1 MTRAMRIL
9 DLRGRRFV
17 LGPRTW
23 LMGVVNV
30 TPDSFSDGGLYL
42 DAGKAVAR
50 GLELAA
56 EGADILDVG
65 GESTRP
71 GSRPTPEAEEMERIV
86 PVIAALREKTSVL
99 ISVDTTKAAVARA
112 ALDAGADI
120 VNDTSALRFD
130 PAMAGTVARS
140 GAGLVLMHMQGTPLT
155 MQDAPR
161 YGDILG
167 EISAFLAERIR
178 VAAAAGI
185 PEERLIVDPG
195 VGFGKT
201 FEDNLTLLRGQEAF
215 HALGRPLLMGFSRK
229 AFLGRILDRPPAE
242 RLEGTIAAAVLA
254 VERGAHIL
262 RVHDVG
268 PVARAVRTAEA
279 ILADGSGDAEPAGKG
294 TGTTAAG
301 AGEREAGRVR

>member
-1 MTRAMRIL
+1 MNRETRTL
-9 DLRGRRFV
+9 DIRGRRFL

-30 TPDSFSDGGLYL
+30 TPDSFSDGGLYF
-42 DAGKAVAR
+42 DAGPAVDR

-71 GSRPTPEAEEMERIV
+71 GSLPVPEDEERRRVI
-86 PVIAALREKTSVL
+86 PVIGALRKRTEAL
-99 ISVDTTKAAVARA
+99 LSVDTTKASVARA

-120 VNDTSALRFD
+120 VNDTSAFRFD
-130 PAMAGTVARS
+130 PAMAGEVARS
-140 GAGLVLMHMQGTPLT
+140 GAAAVLMHMKGRPLT

-161 YGDILG
+161 YDDLLG
-167 EISAFLAERIR
+167 EVAGFLGDRLRLAE
-178 VAAAAGI
+178 AAGI
-185 PEERLIVDPG
+185 PRERVIVDPG
-195 VGFGKT
+195 IGFGKT
-201 FEDNLTLLRGQEAF
+201 FEDNLVLIRRQEAF

-229 AFLGRILDRPPAE
+229 AFLGRILGLPPDR
-242 RLEGTIAAAVLA
+242 RLEGTIAAAVLS

-268 PVARAVRTAEA
+268 PVARAVRAAEA
-279 ILADGSGDAEPAGKG
+279 MLGAAADP
-294 TGTTAAG
+294 AAG
-301 AGEREAGRVR
+301 ADHPGVSRKAGDVR

>member
-1 MTRAMRIL
+1 MTRETRLL
-9 DLRGRRFV
+9 DIRGRRFL

-42 DAGKAVAR
+42 DPERAVAR

-71 GSRPTPEAEEMERIV
+71 GSRPAPEAEERARVV
-86 PVIAALREKTSVL
+86 PVVAALRKRTAAL
-99 ISVDTTKAAVARA
+99 ISVDTTKAAVAEA

-120 VNDTSALRFD
+120 INDTSAFRFD
-130 PAMAGTVARS
+130 PAMAGVAARS
-140 GAGLVLMHMQGTPLT
+140 GAGVVLMHMLGTPQT

-161 YGDILG
+161 YDDLLG
-167 EISAFLAERIR
+167 EIGAFLAERVR
-178 VAAAAGI
+178 VAAAAGVRA
-185 PEERLIVDPG
+185 ERVIVDPG
-195 VGFGKT
+195 IGFGKT
-201 FEDNLTLLRGQEAF
+201 FEDNLELLRRSEAF
-215 HALGRPLLMGFSRK
+215 QALGRPLLLGFSRK

-279 ILADGSGDAEPAGKG
+279 ILGGGAPEEAGSGAADGG
-294 TGTTAAG
+294 TGEGKAG
-301 AGEREAGRVR
+301 DVR